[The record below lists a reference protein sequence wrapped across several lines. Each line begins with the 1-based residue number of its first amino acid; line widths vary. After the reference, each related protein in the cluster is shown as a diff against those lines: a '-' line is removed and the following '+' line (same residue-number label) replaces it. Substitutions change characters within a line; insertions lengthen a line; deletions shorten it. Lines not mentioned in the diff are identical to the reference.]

1 MNHATSV
8 SAQVGSI
15 SILLLLLTLG
25 VMAAAWWWMKRN
37 FQQRLQLAQQNALV
51 SALMD
56 VEETAILVN
65 SQGRI
70 ESMNPS
76 AERLLGY
83 RLRQARNKHHN
94 DILLLADSIKH
105 TPIDWVKMAR
115 SSAPSIFRAGLLSS
129 KNLQELQAS
138 FLARVVNMD
147 GIDEPFV
154 LLLLK
159 DQAEI
164 KALQVRLKY
173 LEMHDPRTGLLNRR
187 FFEISLKN
195 ALDEARQQGVKH
207 SYIHIALDQFKLVN
221 DTIGHSAGDAFIERV
236 SVLLKGSIDQRRDVL
251 ARIGGDEFGI
261 LFREIEPAQALK
273 FSELIRLRI
282 EKEQFKWNAHNH
294 QITASI
300 GFVPILKR
308 SGTPN
313 RVLSLA
319 DAACRVAKGKGGNHL
334 HIYRPD
340 DEEIKKHR
348 GQLVWLGRLR
358 KAFEKGQ
365 FRLFA
370 QPIHSLIPAEFQK
383 PFHHYETLIRLFDE
397 NGQPISPDEFIPA
410 AEYYSMM
417 PQMDRWVVR
426 ALIKELQKIN
436 RFEPLPIFAINLSGQ
451 SLDEEEFL
459 QFVLDEIRNAQI
471 NPKMLC
477 FEITERV
484 AINNLDLANKFID
497 TLKEIGCSFSLDD
510 FGTGVS
516 SFSYLKSLPVDYL
529 KIDGSFI
536 RGIQTDDVAR
546 TMVES
551 ITQVGQVM
559 NVKTIGEFAENDEV
573 IRILREIGI
582 DYGQGYG
589 ISKPIPLPEVMAAH
603 VDR

>member
-1 MNHATSV
+1 M
-8 SAQVGSI
+8 
-15 SILLLLLTLG
+15 LTQIG
-25 VMAAAWWWMKRN
+25 VIGFLCIIVMLVVIAAIWWWLQRQFK
-37 FQQRLQLAQQNALV
+37 QQLQLAQQNALV

-56 VEETAILVN
+56 VEEIAILVN
-65 SQGRI
+65 HRGMV
-70 ESMNPS
+70 ESINPA
-76 AERLLGY
+76 AEALFRC
-83 RLRQARNKHHN
+83 RVRQVRNKRYE
-94 DILLLADSIKH
+94 DVIYLSEPYKRS
-105 TPIDWVKMAR
+105 PINWIEMAH
-115 SSAPSIFRAGLLSS
+115 STAPAVFRECLLSN
-129 KNLQELQAS
+129 KNLQELEAS
-138 FLARVVNMD
+138 YLARVVHL
-147 GIDEPFV
+147 ESSEQPFV

-164 KALQVRLKY
+164 KALQVRLNY
-173 LEMHDPRTGLLNRR
+173 LEMHDSRTGLLNRR

-195 ALDEARQQGVKH
+195 ALDEARQQGVMH

-221 DTIGHSAGDAFIERV
+221 DTIGHSAGDAFIERL
-236 SVLLKGSIDQRRDVL
+236 SRVLKESIDPRRDVL

-261 LFREIEPAQALK
+261 LFREIEPAEALK
-273 FSELIRLRI
+273 LSEQVRI
-282 EKEQFKWNAHNH
+282 NIAKEKFEWNAHNH

-300 GFVPILKR
+300 GFIPIVKR

-319 DAACRVAKGKGGNHL
+319 DAACRVSKGKGGNHVQV
-334 HIYRPD
+334 YRSD

-370 QPIHSLIPAEFQK
+370 QPIQK
-383 PFHHYETLIRLFDE
+383 LDVEAFKQPYHHYETLIRLFDE
-397 NGQPISPDEFIPA
+397 NGQPVSPDEFIPA

-426 ALIKELQKIN
+426 ALLKELKRITQT
-436 RFEPLPIFAINLSGQ
+436 EPLPMFAINLSGQ

-459 QFVLDEIRNAQI
+459 QFVLDEIRQSQV

-484 AINNLDLANKFID
+484 AINNLGLANKFID
-497 TLKEIGCSFSLDD
+497 TLQDIGCSFSLDD

-516 SFSYLKSLPVDYL
+516 SFSYLKQLPVNYL

-536 RGIQTDDVAR
+536 KDIQTDDVAR
-546 TMVES
+546 TMVKS

-559 NVKTIGEFAENDEV
+559 DVQTIGEFVEDEKV
-573 IRILREIGI
+573 IQILRDMGI

-589 ISKPIPLPEVMAAH
+589 ISKPMPLTEIIVNH
-603 VDR
+603 I